1 MKKWIVLI
9 LFFMACQEGQKI
21 SIDYKTFLYEGHW
34 CLDQQKNKCYRFQP
48 KSVIEKKNGLDVG
61 ILPFRLLSFNS
72 KEKTLRVRMFNQRE
86 IYIFKINNTNE
97 ITFQIENLKRPSQKL
112 FRN

>member
-1 MKKWIVLI
+1 MKANGVWINK
-9 LFFMACQEGQKI
+9 KI
-21 SIDYKTFLYEGHW
+21 NAIVSSPNQLSK
-34 CLDQQKNKCYRFQP
+34 
-48 KSVIEKKNGLDVG
+48 KKNGLDVG

-97 ITFQIENLKRPSQKL
+97 VTFQIENLKRPSQKL

>member
-1 MKKWIVLI
+1 MM
-9 LFFMACQEGQKI
+9 LFVACQEGQKT
-21 SIDYKTFLYEGHW
+21 SIDFKTFLFDGQW
-34 CLDQQKNKCYRFQP
+34 CLDQQENKCYRFQP

-97 ITFQIENLKRPSQKL
+97 VTFQIENLKRPSQKL